1 MFVFVADEYGTHDN
15 KTLRLQFWMG
25 NITLWE
31 NQDCKT
37 ILRMLPIVIYRWS
50 IDPGTVQ
57 WYREETT
64 VACLGGLCSDLMV
77 EQI

>member
-1 MFVFVADEYGTHDN
+1 
-15 KTLRLQFWMG
+15 MG

-31 NQDCKT
+31 NQDWKD
-37 ILRMLPIVIYRWS
+37 ILMMLPIVICRWS

-57 WYREETT
+57 WYREENT